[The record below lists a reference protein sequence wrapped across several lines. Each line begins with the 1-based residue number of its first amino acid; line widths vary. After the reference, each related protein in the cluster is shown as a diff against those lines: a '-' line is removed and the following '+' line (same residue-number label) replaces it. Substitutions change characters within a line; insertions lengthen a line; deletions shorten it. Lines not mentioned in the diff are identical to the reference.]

1 MKIDMEQLLQQ
12 ALSPEGEPD
21 FWLNQNIVQRAKE
34 KKCMTNKRRR
44 FSVATVA
51 MIFLLL
57 TASIGVVAAVRYLT
71 PDQVAESF
79 SDELLSKAFQTED
92 AIVVNE
98 TQEAAGYRITLLGM
112 VSGEGLSEYVEWDEE
127 GKIQNDKTYVV
138 TAIENADGTPRPDVA
153 DDAYGEDPFYV
164 SPYIKG
170 LAMAEYNAHT
180 LGGGYAED
188 VIDGIQYRIMECD
201 NVEMFAER
209 GLYLGVSDGSFHN
222 ADAFIMGEET
232 GVITRNSDYRG
243 VNALFEL
250 PIPKERGDEL
260 AVEEYLREK
269 EDADAVNGDSV
280 TSEEIAGE
288 EDEYMPAEAKEA
300 MGAVE
305 EISESIKNWALTDFE
320 ANAQCIYEEEL
331 AVTTDGYI
339 FYDYSYGDGG
349 GSEAQVLVDMLFDE
363 KVPGLSKY
371 SAVHGSDPAHIET
384 YELLENGN
392 IKLRV
397 FEYEMK

>member
-12 ALSPEGEPD
+12 ALSPEREPD
-21 FWLNQNIVQRAKE
+21 DWLNQNILHRAKE
-34 KKCMTNKRRR
+34 KRIMTNKKRR
-44 FSVATVA
+44 FSIATAA
-51 MIFLLL
+51 MVFLLL
-57 TASIGVVAAVRYLT
+57 TASIGVAAAVRYLT
-71 PDQVAESF
+71 PEQVAESF
-79 SDELLSKAFQTED
+79 SDELLSKSFQTAD
-92 AIVVNE
+92 AILVNE

-138 TAIENADGTPRPDVA
+138 TAIENVDGTPRPDVS

-164 SPYIKG
+164 SPYVKG
-170 LAMAEYNAHT
+170 LSMAEHNAHT
-180 LGGGYAED
+180 LGGGYSED

-201 NVEMFAER
+201 NVEMFAGR
-209 GLYLGVSDGSFHN
+209 GVYLGVSDGSFHN
-222 ADAFIMGEET
+222 ADAFAMDEET

-250 PIPKERGDEL
+250 PIPKEMGDEA

-269 EDADAVNGDSV
+269 EGAATGDGAA
-280 TSEEIAGE
+280 EETAHE
-288 EDEYMPAEAKEA
+288 EGRNMPAEAKEA
-300 MGAVE
+300 LHAAE
-305 EISESIKNWALTDFE
+305 ALSETIKSWSLSDFE

-331 AVTTDGYI
+331 AVTADGYI
-339 FYDYSYGDGG
+339 FYEYSYGDGG
-349 GSEAQVLVDMLFDE
+349 GSEAQVSVDMLFDE
-363 KVPGLSKY
+363 KIPGLSRY

>member
-12 ALSPEGEPD
+12 ALSPEREPD
-21 FWLNQNIVQRAKE
+21 DWLNQNILHRAKE
-34 KKCMTNKRRR
+34 KRIMADKKRR
-44 FSVATVA
+44 FSTATAA
-51 MIFLLL
+51 MVFLLL
-57 TASIGVVAAVRYLT
+57 TSSIGVVAAVRYLT
-71 PDQVAESF
+71 PEQVAESF
-79 SDELLSKAFQTED
+79 SDELLSKAFQTEK
-92 AIVVNE
+92 AILVNE

-112 VSGEGLSEYVEWDEE
+112 VSGEDLSEYVEWDEE
-127 GKIQNDKTYVV
+127 GKIQKDKTYVV
-138 TAIENADGTPRPDVA
+138 TAIENADGTPRPDVS

-164 SPYIKG
+164 SPYVKG
-170 LAMAEYNAHT
+170 LSMAEYNAHT
-180 LGGGYAED
+180 LGGGYSED

-201 NVEMFAER
+201 NVEMFAGR

-222 ADAFIMGEET
+222 ADAFVMDEET
-232 GVITRNSDYRG
+232 GVIIRNSGYMG

-250 PIPKERGDEL
+250 PIPKEKGDEA

-269 EDADAVNGDSV
+269 EDTVAGNGA
-280 TSEEIAGE
+280 SEETVDE
-288 EDEYMPAEAKEA
+288 EGGNMPAEVKEA
-300 MGAVE
+300 LHAAE
-305 EISESIKNWALTDFE
+305 AISETIKSWSLSDFE

-331 AVTTDGYI
+331 TVTADGYI
-339 FYDYSYGDGG
+339 FYEYSYGDGG

-363 KVPGLSKY
+363 KIPGLSRY

>member
-21 FWLNQNIVQRAKE
+21 DWLNQNILHRAKE
-34 KKCMTNKRRR
+34 KRIMADKKRR
-44 FSVATVA
+44 FSTATAA
-51 MIFLLL
+51 MVFLLL
-57 TASIGVVAAVRYLT
+57 TSSIGVVAAVRYLT
-71 PDQVAESF
+71 PEQVAESF
-79 SDELLSKAFQTED
+79 SDELLSKAFQTEK
-92 AIVVNE
+92 AILVNE

-112 VSGEGLSEYVEWDEE
+112 VSGEDLSEYVEWDEE
-127 GKIQNDKTYVV
+127 GKIQKDKTYVV
-138 TAIENADGTPRPDVA
+138 TAIENADGTPRPDVS

-164 SPYIKG
+164 SPYVKG
-170 LAMAEYNAHT
+170 LSMAEYNAHT
-180 LGGGYAED
+180 LGGGYSED

-201 NVEMFAER
+201 NVEMFAGR

-222 ADAFIMGEET
+222 ADAFVMDEET
-232 GVITRNSDYRG
+232 GVIIRNSGYMG

-250 PIPKERGDEL
+250 PIPKEKGDEA

-269 EDADAVNGDSV
+269 EDTVAGNGA
-280 TSEEIAGE
+280 SEETVDE
-288 EDEYMPAEAKEA
+288 EGGNMPAEVKEA
-300 MGAVE
+300 LHAAE
-305 EISESIKNWALTDFE
+305 AISETIKSWSLSDFE

-331 AVTTDGYI
+331 TVTADGYI
-339 FYDYSYGDGG
+339 FYEYSYGDGD

-363 KVPGLSKY
+363 KIPGLSRY

>member
-12 ALSPEGEPD
+12 ALSPEVEPD
-21 FWLNQNIVQRAKE
+21 FWLNQNIMQRAKE
-34 KKCMTNKRRR
+34 KTCMTNKRRR
-44 FSVATVA
+44 FSAAAAA
-51 MIFLLL
+51 MVFLLL
-57 TASIGVVAAVRYLT
+57 TASVGVVAAVRYLT

-92 AIVVNE
+92 AILVNE
-98 TQEAAGYRITLLGM
+98 TQEAGGYRITLLGM
-112 VSGEGLSEYVEWDEE
+112 VSGEGLSEYVEWDEQ
-127 GKIQNDKTYVV
+127 GVIQNDKTYIV
-138 TAIENADGTPRPDVA
+138 TAIENADGTPRPDVP

-180 LGGGYAED
+180 LGGGYSED

-201 NVEMFAER
+201 NVEMFAGR
-209 GLYLGVSDGSFHN
+209 GLYLGVNDGIFYR
-222 ADAFIMGEET
+222 ADAFVMDEET
-232 GVITRNSDYRG
+232 GAITRNSDYNG

-250 PIPKERGDEL
+250 PIPKERGDEA

-269 EDADAVNGDSV
+269 EDAMNGTSV
-280 TSEEIAGE
+280 TSEETAGE
-288 EDEYMPAEAKEA
+288 EDAYMPAEAREA
-300 MGAVE
+300 MRTAE
-305 EISESIKNWALTDFE
+305 EISETIKTWTLSDFE

-331 AVTTDGYI
+331 TVTDDGYI
-339 FYDYSYGDGG
+339 FFEYSYGDGG
-349 GSEAQVLVDMLFDE
+349 SSEAQVLVDMLFDE
-363 KVPGLSKY
+363 QVPGLSKY